1 MSFGLSELIKKIG
14 NENMSFQML
23 HNCMTNIRQAKK
35 HSTIS
40 FQTEML
46 TATDVA
52 KGTGKVGL
60 IIWVDTDIFDNSLK
74 ELKENDK

>member
-1 MSFGLSELIKKIG
+1 MSFGLSELISKIG
-14 NENMSFQML
+14 NENIGFQML

-35 HSTIS
+35 HATIS
-40 FQTEML
+40 FQTDSL

-52 KGTGKVGL
+52 RSTGKVGL
-60 IIWVDTDIFDNSLK
+60 IVWVDRDVFDNSLK